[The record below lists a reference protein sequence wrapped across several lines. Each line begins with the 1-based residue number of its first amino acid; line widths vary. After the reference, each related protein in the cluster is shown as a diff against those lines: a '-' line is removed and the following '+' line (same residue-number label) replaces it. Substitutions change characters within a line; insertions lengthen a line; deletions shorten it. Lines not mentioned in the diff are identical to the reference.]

1 MSRVTPILCMVLAA
15 TTAFADPP
23 ELLPETSLRLQA
35 ARYSPT
41 APGLHWD
48 TWIGG
53 GIGLVRFDRATLSFQ
68 ADVETTAGNT
78 RRTFDATQANYH
90 LEPALRVDLGGRR
103 ELTVFY
109 HHVSRHEIDSLK
121 VQAVDWNILGLRA
134 GVPLPEDLGLQGRIT
149 LGLGHTT
156 QNSLVGYRWE
166 IIGQLEADALSRPGG
181 ALYALARARAVTA
194 ERSSTFSRDGFA
206 DLWLEGGGRWS
217 RGDKTIQ
224 LFVAYEHR
232 NDVPIEQ
239 PGVEDR
245 ALFGLRLGLRSTTPA
260 PGP

>member
-1 MSRVTPILCMVLAA
+1 MSRVTRILCLIFVPTM
-15 TTAFADPP
+15 AFADPP

-53 GIGLVRFDRATLSFQ
+53 GTDLVRIDRATLSFQ

-90 LEPALRVDLGGRR
+90 LEPALRVDLGGRC

-121 VQAVDWNILGLRA
+121 VQAVDWNVLGLRA
-134 GVPLPEDLGLQGRIT
+134 GVPLPEELGVPGRFT

-166 IIGQLEADALSRPGG
+166 IVGQVEADALRRPWG
-181 ALYALARARAVTA
+181 ALYAFARARAVTA
-194 ERSSTFSRDGFA
+194 ERSSSFPRDGFV
-206 DLWLEGGGRWS
+206 DLVVEGGARWS
-217 RGDKTIQ
+217 RADKTLQ